1 MKQPNSARV
10 LPPEP
15 QKKSDLT
22 RQAILDSAARAF
34 RLSGYSGARLADI
47 AAGAGMQAGSL
58 YYHFDSREALVEA
71 VMHRGVERTD
81 AAVREAL
88 AALPATATAL
98 DRLRTAI
105 ETHLLMIVQQE
116 DIASATIKLIW
127 QVPQPI
133 RDRVLGRQR
142 VYGAVWKKL
151 LDDARSANLIRAD
164 LDLSVVR
171 MAIMGA
177 LNWAAD
183 WYKPGKLAPQ
193 RVAHDIVSMTLHGLA
208 GSGAGAQP

>member
-1 MKQPNSARV
+1 
-10 LPPEP
+10 
-15 QKKSDLT
+15 
-22 RQAILDSAARAF
+22 
-34 RLSGYSGARLADI
+34 
-47 AAGAGMQAGSL
+47 
-58 YYHFDSREALVEA
+58 
-71 VMHRGVERTD
+71 MHRGLERTD
-81 AAVREAL
+81 AAVRTAL
-88 AALPATATAL
+88 AALPAAATPL

-105 ETHLLMIVQQE
+105 ETHLLMIVEQE
-116 DIASATIKLIW
+116 DTSSATIKLIW

-151 LDDARSANLIRAD
+151 LADARAARDIRGD

-183 WYKPGKLAPQ
+183 WYKPGKMSPEQIA
-193 RVAHDIVSMTLHGLA
+193 ADIIAMTFGGLA
-208 GSGAGAQP
+208 GTRR

>member
-1 MKQPNSARV
+1 MKQPNNARA

-34 RLSGYSGARLADI
+34 RLSGYSGARLTDI

-88 AALPATATAL
+88 DALPATATAL

-142 VYGAVWKKL
+142 AYGAVWKQL
-151 LDDARSANLIRAD
+151 LDEARGENLIRTD

-183 WYKPGKLAPQ
+183 WYKPGKLSPE

-208 GSGAGAQP
+208 ATGARPQP

>member
-1 MKQPNSARV
+1 MKPPNSARV

-15 QKKSDLT
+15 QKKSDVT

-34 RLSGYSGARLADI
+34 RLSGYSGARLSDI

-58 YYHFDSREALVEA
+58 YYHFESREALVEA
-71 VMHRGVERTD
+71 VMHRGVEQTD
-81 AAVREAL
+81 AAVRDAL
-88 AALPATATAL
+88 AALPPSATPL
-98 DRLRTAI
+98 DRLRAAI
-105 ETHLLMIVQQE
+105 ETHLLMIVRQE

-142 VYGAVWKKL
+142 AYGAVWRRL
-151 LDDARSANLIRAD
+151 LADARDAGEIRAD

-183 WYKPGKLAPQ
+183 WYKPGKMTAQ
-193 RVAHDIVSMTLHGLA
+193 QVADDIIAMMLRGLA
-208 GSGAGAQP
+208 GRQT